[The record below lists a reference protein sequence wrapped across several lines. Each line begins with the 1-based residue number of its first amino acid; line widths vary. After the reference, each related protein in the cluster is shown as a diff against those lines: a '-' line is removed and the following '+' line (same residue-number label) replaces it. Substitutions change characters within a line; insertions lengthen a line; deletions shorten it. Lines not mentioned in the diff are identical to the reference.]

1 MYSKLYIIKRK
12 ILNIIISLYLINMI
26 GIRYTYYLVL
36 DNIINENKIVFEQ
49 YYV

>member
-1 MYSKLYIIKRK
+1 MNSKLYIIKIK

-26 GIRYTYYLVL
+26 GIPYTYYLVL
-36 DNIINENKIVFEQ
+36 NNFINENKIVFEQ